1 MHSMPNMAAQSDS
14 TDLPG
19 SLKLLFAVKFGMAVL
34 MIACPCAMGLAT
46 PMAIMVA
53 TGVAAKRG
61 CLVKSA
67 EALET
72 SARLDA
78 IVLDKTGTITKGAPT
93 IQAAA
98 FIAEPLEGLLDAWS
112 SRP

>member
-1 MHSMPNMAAQSDS
+1 MPMNGPYEAQDSM
-14 TDLPG
+14 
-19 SLKLLFAVKFGMAVL
+19 KLLFAMKFGMAVL

-46 PMAIMVA
+46 PMAVMVS

-61 CLVKSA
+61 CMVKSA
-67 EALET
+67 EALES
-72 SARLDA
+72 SAQLKA
-78 IVLDKTGTITKGAPT
+78 IVLDKTGTITIGSPS

-112 SRP
+112 NLPCI

>member
-1 MHSMPNMAAQSDS
+1 MDQTDAQK
-14 TDLPG
+14 
-19 SLKLLFAVKFGMAVL
+19 SLKLLFAMKFGMAVL

-46 PMAIMVA
+46 PMAVMVS

-72 SARLDA
+72 SAQLDG
-78 IVLDKTGTITKGAPT
+78 IVLDKTGTITAGAPA
-93 IQAAA
+93 IRAAA
-98 FIAEPLEGLLDAWS
+98 LVARPLEELLEAFTG
-112 SRP
+112 